1 MVGRGTSVGCFDIAS
16 KSECVAT
23 VPEPCGEGKYGSG
36 MFTQPLQARRGYGRH
51 VVPHDSR
58 SVTRRTGRPR
68 RSGIA
73 FDGDP
78 RAEILSVA
86 SRLFSERGVNATTMA
101 EIARRSGLQQ
111 SSMYYYFGSKEQILE
126 AVVSEANRAPL
137 ELVER
142 IRDEPAPAVVQLYRV
157 VRADVVAL
165 CALPYDLN
173 EIHRLAA
180 RDAKTFARYWRE
192 RSRLERA
199 VTDVIESGIAA
210 GELRTVDAE
219 LTAVT
224 ILSNDEATQNWMRND
239 PRRAKKKPAAV
250 GGPFAIGTFL
260 ADLTL
265 RGLMQMPRDLDKVRR
280 HADTLDAR
288 SVIAK

>member
-1 MVGRGTSVGCFDIAS
+1 VPDVG
-16 KSECVAT
+16 
-23 VPEPCGEGKYGSG
+23 GEGKRLAGL
-36 MFTQPLQARRGYGRH
+36 FTKPLQPCRGYVRDVASNEPGH
-51 VVPHDSR
+51 AP
-58 SVTRRTGRPR
+58 RRTGRPR
-68 RSGIA
+68 RSGVA

-78 RAEILSVA
+78 RAEILAVA
-86 SRLFSERGVNATTMA
+86 SRLFSERGVNSTTMA

-126 AVVSEANRAPL
+126 AVVSEANRASL

-142 IRDEPAPAVVQLYRV
+142 IRDDPAPAVVQLYRMI
-157 VRADVVAL
+157 RADVAAL

-192 RSRLERA
+192 RTRLERA
-199 VTDVIESGIAA
+199 VTDVIDAGIDA
-210 GELRTVDAE
+210 GELRAVDPE

-239 PRRAKKKPAAV
+239 ARRAKKKPAPL
-250 GGPFAIGTFL
+250 GGPYAIGTFL
-260 ADLTL
+260 ADLTV
-265 RGLMQMPRDLDKVRR
+265 RGLMQTPRDLDKIRR
-280 HADTLDAR
+280 QADALDAR
-288 SVIAK
+288 AVIA